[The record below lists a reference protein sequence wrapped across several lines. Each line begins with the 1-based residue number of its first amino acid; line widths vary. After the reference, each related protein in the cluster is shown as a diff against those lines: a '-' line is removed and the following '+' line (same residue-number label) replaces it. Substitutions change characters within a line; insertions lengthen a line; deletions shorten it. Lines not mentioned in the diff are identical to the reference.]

1 MSTYRLLSRR
11 TAILEMGK
19 TSLALVLFGAA
30 CSNPET
36 QTATTGGPVST
47 TAPPSS
53 VTTSTATTTQ
63 PTGPTEFERV
73 DLDFVSA
80 YLLFRGDEAVL
91 VDTGVAGSADAIA
104 MSLTTIGMSWDSVAH
119 VILTHK
125 HPDHIGSLAEVIAQA
140 PQARIYAGVADIP
153 EISPIVVPNPVK
165 QGDEVFGL
173 EVIETPGHTAGHIS
187 ILDRAAGV
195 LVAGD
200 ALNGIGGG
208 VSGPNPSFSEN
219 MTVAIDSV
227 RKLAGYTYDI
237 ALFGHGE
244 PVLANASQAVSDLA
258 AGTG

>member
-11 TAILEMGK
+11 TAIVEMGK
-19 TSLALVLFGAA
+19 TGLALVFFGAA

-36 QTATTGGPVST
+36 QTATTASSVST
-47 TAPPSS
+47 TETP
-53 VTTSTATTTQ
+53 TSITTTTTVPQ
-63 PTGPTEFERV
+63 PTGPTQFERV

-80 YLLFRGDEAVL
+80 YILFRGDEAVL
-91 VDTGVAGSADAIA
+91 VDTGVVGSADAIA
-104 MSLTTIGMSWDSVAH
+104 ASLTTIGMTWESIAH

-125 HPDHIGSLAEVIAQA
+125 HPDHIGSLAAVVAQTPA
-140 PQARIYAGVADIP
+140 AQIYAGVADIP
-153 EISPIVVPNPVK
+153 EISSIVVPNPVK
-165 QGDEVFGL
+165 EGDEVFGL

-227 RKLAGYTYDI
+227 RKLAGFTYDI

-244 PVLANASQAVSDLA
+244 PVLQGASQAVSDLA
-258 AGTG
+258 AGIG